1 MRTTRW
7 KIALVSSA
15 LIGAHASA
23 PALAAQDTA
32 SYTSPA
38 APADAILYPATL
50 IFGTGLIDIPVA
62 WVSPNSGDL
71 WVTASGKIV
80 NYCGPVCTINFQD
93 KFNTNLSIDTHW
105 KQRF

>member
-32 SYTSPA
+32 PLA
-38 APADAILYPATL
+38 APAATAEQILCTRYAHL
-50 IFGTGLIDIPVA
+50 WHGA
-62 WVSPNSGDL
+62 NRHSGRVGFAQL
-71 WVTASGKIV
+71 
-80 NYCGPVCTINFQD
+80 
-93 KFNTNLSIDTHW
+93 
-105 KQRF
+105 R